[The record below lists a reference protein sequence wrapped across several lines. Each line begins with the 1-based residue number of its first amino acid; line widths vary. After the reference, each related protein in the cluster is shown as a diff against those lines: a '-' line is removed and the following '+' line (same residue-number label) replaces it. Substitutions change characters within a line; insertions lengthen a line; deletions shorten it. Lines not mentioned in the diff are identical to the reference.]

1 MTNNDKK
8 IVPVGGSV
16 VPDGGWG
23 WLIVFSSF
31 MIHFVMDG

>member
-8 IVPVGGSV
+8 SV
-16 VPDGGWG
+16 STGESIVPDGGWG
-23 WLIVFSSF
+23 WMIVFSSF